1 MMQKEDNMTEE
12 ERIKKE
18 MDNIPY
24 KVVVEP
30 APCSRTALVRD
41 RFIDEIKAEMKEER
55 FKKVDDDVWDDI
67 VTRMK
72 EKERKQMENEKS
84 RTDKEPAHRGLIE
97 ALEKRVETLEKKH
110 QDLIEN
116 LRIFMVN
123 DEEEHGK

>member
-1 MMQKEDNMTEE
+1 MEEKEE
-12 ERIKKE
+12 IAS
-18 MDNIPY
+18 IPY

-41 RFIDEIKAEMKEER
+41 RYIDEVKAEMKEER

-110 QDLIEN
+110 QDLIDN

-123 DEEEHGK
+123 DEEEHGKL

>member
-1 MMQKEDNMTEE
+1 MQKEDNMTEE

-41 RFIDEIKAEMKEER
+41 RFIDEIKAEMKEESSE
-55 FKKVDDDVWDDI
+55 KVDDATWDKI
-67 VTRMK
+67 VQRMK
-72 EKERKQMENEKS
+72 ERVRNKKYIQRLNNKNNQS
-84 RTDKEPAHRGLIE
+84 FE
-97 ALEKRVETLEKKH
+97 ALEKRVETLEKQH
-110 QDLIEN
+110 QDLIDN

-123 DEEEHGK
+123 EEEEHGKL

>member
-1 MMQKEDNMTEE
+1 MQKEDNMTEE

-55 FKKVDDDVWDDI
+55 SEKVDDATWDKI
-67 VTRMK
+67 VQRMK
-72 EKERKQMENEKS
+72 ERVRNKKYIQRLNNKNNQS
-84 RTDKEPAHRGLIE
+84 FE

-110 QDLIEN
+110 QDLIDN